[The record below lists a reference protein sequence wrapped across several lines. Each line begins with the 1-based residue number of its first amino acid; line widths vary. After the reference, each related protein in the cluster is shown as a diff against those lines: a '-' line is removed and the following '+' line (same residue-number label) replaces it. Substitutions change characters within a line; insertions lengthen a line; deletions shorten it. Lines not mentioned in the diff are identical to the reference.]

1 MKSRRARLV
10 PNSAVAVDLL
20 CRTRN
25 VSVIIRKLMSPSAKA
40 SMKETRPLTD
50 ASLGRAVSRL
60 ASLDRDFEPIAK
72 AFDTPPLFESEPG
85 FATLVRIMLG
95 QQVST
100 ASAMAIY
107 ERLVAAASP
116 LTPASLLALD
126 DDALRRAGFSRQ
138 KVDYVRNLARAI
150 ESGELD
156 LGALALEADEV
167 VRAKLLSLRG
177 VGPWTAEMY
186 LLRALRRSDAFPA
199 GDLAL
204 QIAAQEIKRLPV
216 RPSAREL
223 EELAESWRPLRSVAA
238 RMLWQ
243 HYLHRPRAKKI

>member
-1 MKSRRARLV
+1 MA
-10 PNSAVAVDLL
+10 
-20 CRTRN
+20 T
-25 VSVIIRKLMSPSAKA
+25 SAKA
-40 SMKETRPLTD
+40 STKETRPLTV
-50 ASLGRAVSRL
+50 ASLKRAVSQL
-60 ASLDRDFEPIAK
+60 ASLDRDFMPIAK

-95 QQVST
+95 QQVSL
-100 ASAMAIY
+100 ASAQAIY
-107 ERLVAAASP
+107 ERLIAAASP

-126 DDALRRAGFSRQ
+126 EDALRRAGFSRQ
-138 KVDYVRNLARAI
+138 KVDYVRSLARSI
-150 ESGELD
+150 QSGELE
-156 LGALALEADEV
+156 LNALALESDDE
-167 VRAKLLSLRG
+167 VRAKLLNLKG

-204 QIAAQEIKRLPV
+204 QIAVQEIKRLPL
-216 RPSAREL
+216 RPSAL
-223 EELAESWRPLRSVAA
+223 ELAQMAEAWRPLRSVAA

>member
-1 MKSRRARLV
+1 MHS
-10 PNSAVAVDLL
+10 
-20 CRTRN
+20 
-25 VSVIIRKLMSPSAKA
+25 SAKA
-40 SMKETRPLTD
+40 STKETRPLNG
-50 ASLGRAVSRL
+50 ASLKRAVSQL
-60 ASLDRDFEPIAK
+60 ASLDRDFASIADDLG
-72 AFDTPPLFESEPG
+72 APPLFESEPG

-95 QQVST
+95 QQVSL
-100 ASAMAIY
+100 ASAQAIY
-107 ERLVAAASP
+107 ERLLAAVTP
-116 LTPASLLALD
+116 LTHASLLALD

-138 KVDYVRNLARAI
+138 KVDYVRSLARSVEA
-150 ESGELD
+150 GELD
-156 LGALALEADEV
+156 FDVLALAPDDV
-167 VRAKLLSLRG
+167 VRAKLIALRG

-223 EELAESWRPLRSVAA
+223 EELAERWRPLRSVAA

>member
-1 MKSRRARLV
+1 
-10 PNSAVAVDLL
+10 
-20 CRTRN
+20 
-25 VSVIIRKLMSPSAKA
+25 MSPSAKA
-40 SMKETRPLTD
+40 STKNTRPLTE
-50 ASLGRAVSRL
+50 ASLGRAVSQL
-60 ASLDRDFEPIAK
+60 ASLDRDFAPIAQ
-72 AFDTPPLFESEPG
+72 AYDTPPLFESEPG
-85 FATLVRIMLG
+85 FDTLVRIMLG
-95 QQVST
+95 QQVSL
-100 ASAMAIY
+100 ASAQAIY
-107 ERLVAAASP
+107 ERLITAASP
-116 LTPASLLALD
+116 LTPARLLALD
-126 DDALRRAGFSRQ
+126 DDALKRAGFSRQ
-138 KVDYVRNLARAI
+138 KVDYVRSLARSI
-150 ESGELD
+150 ESGELN

-204 QIAAQEIKRLPV
+204 QIAAQEIKHLHV

-238 RMLWQ
+238 RLLWQ